1 MNIAIAAA
9 HAMEFST
16 FRRYMGRVQKLPLGK
31 WQHYLWQ
38 HQGNRVILLETG
50 MGPENARGAAKTLL
64 KAYKVDCM
72 INFGSAGMINE
83 DLKVGDAFLAK
94 EITDAVSGKLLRTNR
109 QMNEAIATFLNE
121 QAKGFACGRLL
132 TAPEPVVRHTHRQ
145 RLAEQFLVGAV
156 DMEAFALAETAA
168 TLKLPFAALKMISDR
183 ANALTR
189 LEYWKNLPQVDRKL
203 GKLMY
208 GFLGFLRAA

>member
-31 WQHYLWQ
+31 WQHYIWQ
-38 HQGNRVILLETG
+38 YQGNRVILLETG

-64 KAYKVDCM
+64 QTYKVDCM
-72 INFGSAGMINE
+72 VNFGSAGMINE
-83 DLKVGDAFLAK
+83 ELKVGDAFLVK
-94 EITDAVSGKLLRTNR
+94 EITEAASGKLVRTNR
-109 QMNEAIATFLNE
+109 QMTEAISAFLNE
-121 QAKGFACGRLL
+121 QDRGFACGRLL
-132 TAPEPVVRHTHRQ
+132 TSPEPVVRRAHRQ
-145 RLAEQFLVGAV
+145 RLAEQFMVGAV
-156 DMEAFALAETAA
+156 DMEAYALAEVAA
-168 TLKLPFAALKMISDR
+168 TAKFPFAALKMISDR

-208 GFLGFLRAA
+208 GFLGFLKAA